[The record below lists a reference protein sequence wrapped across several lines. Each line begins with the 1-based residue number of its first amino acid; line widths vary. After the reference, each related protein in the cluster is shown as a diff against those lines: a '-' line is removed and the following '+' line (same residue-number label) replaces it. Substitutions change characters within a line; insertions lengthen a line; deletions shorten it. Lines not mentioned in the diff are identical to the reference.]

1 MHQSIEYKKIEGFD
15 YEVNIE
21 GVVRRIYKCGTH
33 KILRPVLSH
42 GYQRVALYRGGCEH
56 KKLVHRLIADNFIPN
71 PDNKPHIDHINRI
84 RTDNRISNLR
94 WVTPSENAFNK
105 TCKRTPTIYK
115 YTEKVDVYRYEYY
128 RIQYYDDNGKKR
140 QTKRFKT
147 REEAETFMTENFMS

>member
-42 GYQRVALYRGGCEH
+42 GYQRVALYREGREH
-56 KKLVHRLIADNFIPN
+56 KKLVHRLIAENFIPN
-71 PDNKPHIDHINRI
+71 PNNKPQVDHINRI

-94 WVTPSENAFNK
+94 WVNNKENSLNK
-105 TCKRTPTIYK
+105 DYTHSTIIYECH
-115 YTEKVDVYRYEYY
+115 EKVGIYSYTYF
-128 RIQYYDDNGKKR
+128 RIQYYDTDGKKK
-140 QTKRFKT
+140 QTKMFKT
-147 REEAETFMTENFMS
+147 REEAETYMTENFMS